1 MEVGKVEAI
10 LDGETEF
17 KAKIRG
23 CGKDVYAMAGKAG
36 GSEFAR
42 MCDFRLYKLTPQQRL
57 ALQRGRENRLLYLD
71 QRRFQAQLVKDVANA
86 SGETPSGGTVGR
98 DENRSW
104 SEYSSDRKRKREY
117 ITRRKRDEFRLLVDG
132 NFDEGDLFV
141 TLTFTEEQIS
151 KAEDIFKGVLK
162 RLREFYAKKL
172 GVPLKYVWVFE
183 YGGTTHRKHVH
194 ILINGVDE
202 ECRERIKSRISKLW
216 EGYIDIEVIK
226 RQLGVVAAYM
236 SKSFGEDKLLFAKE
250 YDHSKNL
257 IKPVEAVIDIMPEE
271 YYTPLAIC
279 RSHGENETWKYFEG
293 LPQMAC
299 KRLLNAPYVY
309 DPDDSDNSACISG
322 TIIDVSEEV
331 AAGKIGERRGIADI
345 TYFAEECDDE
355 LIGMIDDP
363 VLIGSIDEEAL
374 IWEPYFQTEKF
385 VRQSYAMT
393 EGGDNFYQ
401 N

>member
-1 MEVGKVEAI
+1 MGKVEVF

-17 KAKIRG
+17 KAKIKG

-36 GSEFAR
+36 GSEYAR
-42 MCDFRLYKLTPQQRL
+42 MFDFRLYKLTPRQRT
-57 ALQRGRENRLLYLD
+57 ALQKGRENRMLYAD
-71 QRRFQAQLVKDVANA
+71 QRRFEERLMKDVANA
-86 SGETPSGGTVGR
+86 SGEA
-98 DENRSW
+98 
-104 SEYSSDRKRKREY
+104 YSCNDGDGKKSDRKQRY
-117 ITRRKRDEFRLLVDG
+117 ITRRKRDSFRLLVDS

-151 KAEDIFKGVLK
+151 KAEDIFKGFLK

-345 TYFAEECDDE
+345 TYFAEECGDE
-355 LIGMIDDP
+355 LIGLIDDP

-374 IWEPYFQTEKF
+374 IWEPYFQTENY
-385 VRQSYAMT
+385 VRQKYATT